1 MPFTKY
7 YLRRP
12 SRRVSRGLN
21 RRFVRDIGFTL
32 TELAITM
39 LVLGVLASVAI
50 PSFLGSRNNSY
61 DKEAQASIEV
71 VLRAARLLYQSQGDF
86 STGSSAQCG
95 DSTILAAD
103 LQKLEPNVDVVAS
116 SVSSTNSRVVSVQSV
131 QTWNSNGELL
141 GCQGFYAVA
150 LSSSGSCWA
159 ARLIVEGKFLAAGS
173 VSPVA
178 VAQQTNTSN
187 KAVTTWTAL
196 PVNGVAFGVLKPQT
210 SAADGNNTNNL
221 ASIKTFC
228 KAKEQSTGSPTV
240 DGLIIAPSQFYATW
254 RDVAP
259 GGTASNVNGVA
270 AIAAATPA
278 FTLSS
283 SSESVVQSV
292 SMSGYTITSTGA
304 AIASYAISPSA
315 PTGTSFDT
323 STGLLSGTPTAVQSA
338 TAYTITARSA
348 AGYTSTALFTLTVTA
363 ATPGTASITRRVYGD
378 NQVTVTVAAGTGGT
392 PTSYTVSASPQV
404 SGVTRTCTVTG
415 ASGSCTVTGLTNGTA
430 YTFSATAT
438 NAAGTS
444 TASSATYPTTPY
456 SAATAAA
463 AAGTGSIWTLRTGT
477 GLGTWEALAYGD
489 NKWIAI
495 GRNASAMTSTDG
507 ITWNALTVENR
518 TWRALAYGNGRW
530 VAAGERYYNDSL
542 MMYSTNNGTTW
553 TERNG
558 VAVAKDWSSLTYGNG
573 LFVAVSDEIAG
584 TTTQQVSTSPDG
596 VTWTTRS
603 SSTAA
608 AWKSVAYD
616 AVNGLFVAVAED
628 RVMTSTDGTSWT
640 TQTVP
645 SGRWT
650 DVAYGNGLWVAT
662 QSLYDNETTQNRIVT
677 SPDGVNWTAR
687 STLTSTDRAWS
698 GIVYGN
704 NTWVAISQN
713 FTGVMTSPDAIN
725 WTEQYSAD
733 TAQQWVVIGYGGG
746 KLVAIGR
753 AGRYVEGVFDGSN
766 LVMTG

>member
-1 MPFTKY
+1 MPFTTC
-7 YLRRP
+7 LRGLDLRLG
-12 SRRVSRGLN
+12 RRV
-21 RRFVRDIGFTL
+21 RREIGFTL

-71 VLRAARLLYQSQGDF
+71 VLRASRLHYQSQGDF

-159 ARLIVEGKFLAAGS
+159 ARLIVEGKFLRSSS
-173 VSPVA
+173 VSPVV

-187 KAVTTWTAL
+187 NAITTWTAL

-292 SMSGYTITSTGA
+292 AMSGYTITSTGA

-489 NKWIAI
+489 DKWIAI

-507 ITWNALTVENR
+507 ITWTALTVENR
-518 TWRALAYGNGRW
+518 GWRAIAYGNGRW
-530 VAAGERYYNDSL
+530 VAAGEKFNDGSL

-558 VAVAKDWSSLTYGNG
+558 VAVAKNWSSLTYGNG

-596 VTWTTRS
+596 ITWTTRS

-608 AWKSVAYD
+608 EWKSVAYD

-640 TQTVP
+640 TQTVT
-645 SGRWT
+645 SGRWSE
-650 DVAYGNGLWVAT
+650 VAYGNGLWVAT
-662 QSLYDNETTQNRIVT
+662 QSLYENETTQNRIVT
-677 SPDGVNWTAR
+677 SPDGINWTAR
-687 STLTSTDRAWS
+687 STLTSTDRAWT

-704 NTWVAISQN
+704 NMWVAISSN
-713 FTGVMTSPDAIN
+713 LTDVMTSPDAIN

-733 TAQQWVVIGYGGG
+733 TDQNWNVIGYGGG
-746 KLVAIGR
+746 KLVAIAR
-753 AGRYVEGVFDGSN
+753 AGRYVDGVFDGSN
-766 LVMTG
+766 IVMTG

>member
-1 MPFTKY
+1 
-7 YLRRP
+7 
-12 SRRVSRGLN
+12 
-21 RRFVRDIGFTL
+21 
-32 TELAITM
+32 
-39 LVLGVLASVAI
+39 
-50 PSFLGSRNNSY
+50 
-61 DKEAQASIEV
+61 
-71 VLRAARLLYQSQGDF
+71 
-86 STGSSAQCG
+86 
-95 DSTILAAD
+95 
-103 LQKLEPNVDVVAS
+103 
-116 SVSSTNSRVVSVQSV
+116 
-131 QTWNSNGELL
+131 
-141 GCQGFYAVA
+141 
-150 LSSSGSCWA
+150 
-159 ARLIVEGKFLAAGS
+159 
-173 VSPVA
+173 VSPVV

-187 KAVTTWTAL
+187 KAITTWTAL
-196 PVNGVAFGVLKPQT
+196 PVNGTAFGVLKPQT

-292 SMSGYTITSTGA
+292 DMTGYTITSTGA
-304 AIASYAISPSA
+304 TIASYAISPSA

-323 STGLLSGTPTAVQSA
+323 STGLLSGAPTAVQSA

-378 NQVTVTVAAGTGGT
+378 TQVTVTVAAGTGGT
-392 PTSYTVSASPQV
+392 PSSYTVSASPQV

-415 ASGSCTVTGLTNGTA
+415 ASGSCIVTGLTNGVA

-438 NAAGTS
+438 NVAGTS

-456 SAATAAA
+456 SAATAVA
-463 AAGTGSIWTLRTGT
+463 AAGTGSIWTLRTATNSGV
-477 GLGTWEALAYGD
+477 
-489 NKWIAI
+489 
-495 GRNASAMTSTDG
+495 
-507 ITWNALTVENR
+507 WN
-518 TWRALAYGNGRW
+518 ALAYGNGRW
-530 VAAGERYYNDSL
+530 MAVGSNSSHMTSTDAITWNAVTTINHSWKGIAYGNNTWVAVGERSYDQGRV
-542 MMYSTNNGTTW
+542 MYSTNGTTW
-553 TERNG
+553 TDQLGTTVGKN
-558 VAVAKDWSSLTYGNG
+558 WSSLTFGNG

-584 TTTQQVSTSPDG
+584 TTTQQVTTSPNG

-608 AWKSVAYD
+608 EWKSVVYD
-616 AVNGLFVAVAED
+616 AAANSGAGLFVAVAED
-628 RVMTSTDGTSWT
+628 RVMTSTNGTDWT

-645 SGRWT
+645 TGRWT

-662 QSLYDNETTQNRIVT
+662 QSLYENETTQNRIVT

-687 STLTSTDRAWS
+687 STLTSTDRAWT

-704 NTWVAISQN
+704 GGWVAISSN
-713 FTGVMTSPDAIN
+713 FTDVMTSSDAIN
-725 WTEQYSAD
+725 WTAQYSAD
-733 TAQQWVVIGYGGG
+733 TDQNWNVIGYGGG
-746 KLVAIGR
+746 KLVAIAR
-753 AGRYVEGVFDGSN
+753 SSN
-766 LVMTG
+766 SYLDAPNNTVIDKSNIVMTG

>member
-1 MPFTKY
+1 MPFTTC
-7 YLRRP
+7 LRGLDLRLG
-12 SRRVSRGLN
+12 RRV
-21 RRFVRDIGFTL
+21 RREIGFTL

-39 LVLGVLASVAI
+39 LVLGVLTSIAI

-71 VLRAARLLYQSQGDF
+71 VLRASRLHYQSQGDF

-116 SVSSTNSRVVSVQSV
+116 SVSSTNSRVVSVQAV

-159 ARLIVEGKFLAAGS
+159 ARLIVEGKFLRSSS
-173 VSPVA
+173 VSPVV

-187 KAVTTWTAL
+187 NAITTWTAL

-292 SMSGYTITSTGA
+292 AMSGYTITSTGV

-507 ITWNALTVENR
+507 ITWTALTVENR

-530 VAAGERYYNDSL
+530 VAAGEKLYNASL

-558 VAVAKDWSSLTYGNG
+558 VAVAKNWSSLTYGNG

-608 AWKSVAYD
+608 EWKSVAYD

-645 SGRWT
+645 SGRWSE
-650 DVAYGNGLWVAT
+650 VAHGNGLWVAT
-662 QSLYDNETTQNRIVT
+662 QSLYENETTQNRIVT
-677 SPDGVNWTAR
+677 SPDGINWTAR
-687 STLTSTDRAWS
+687 STLTSTDRAWT

-704 NTWVAISQN
+704 NMWVAISSN
-713 FTGVMTSPDAIN
+713 LTDVMTSPDAIN

-733 TAQQWVVIGYGGG
+733 TDQNWNVIGYGGG
-746 KLVAIGR
+746 KLVAIAR
-753 AGRYVEGVFDGSN
+753 AGRYVDGVFDGSN

>member
-1 MPFTKY
+1 MPFTS

-71 VLRAARLLYQSQGDF
+71 VLRAAKFHYQSQGDF
-86 STGSSAQCG
+86 SNGSSAQCG

-159 ARLIVEGKFLAAGS
+159 ARLIVEGKFLRSNS
-173 VSPVA
+173 VSPVV